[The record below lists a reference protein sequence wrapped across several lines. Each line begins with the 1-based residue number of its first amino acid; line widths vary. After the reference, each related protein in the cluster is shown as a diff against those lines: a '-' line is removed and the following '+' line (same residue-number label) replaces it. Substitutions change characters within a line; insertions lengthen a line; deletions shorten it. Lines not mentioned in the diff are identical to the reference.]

1 VSSLPQNI
9 DLEATDDVETPT
21 TERRNLADALAH
33 ERNVLRTMIDLIPA
47 FIYAKDAH
55 SRFTACNKLV
65 ANRMGVAPG
74 ELIGKTDF
82 DFFPRE
88 MAEKFFSDEQA
99 LLKSG
104 KPLIDHEEIAF
115 DKTRGMN
122 RVILTSKIPL
132 HDADGNLTGVVG
144 TGFDITDRK
153 AAEERMASS
162 DRLESIGRLAAG
174 VAHEINTPI
183 QYLSDSV
190 SFIREG
196 VKELLEYID
205 ALHAAMPQPPVPDEN
220 VEDLRKE
227 MPPALTLVADGLSRI
242 AEIVRS
248 MKDFAHADQNEMG
261 PTDLNRAIAST
272 LVIARS
278 EYKPVAEVETD
289 YGQLPPVTCH
299 TSQINQ
305 VVLNLVVNAAH
316 AIADKIRR
324 SGAVG
329 KITVSTRV
337 EGERVVIAIGDTG
350 GGIPEDIRARIF
362 DPFFTTKEVGR
373 GTGQGLSIA
382 RNVIVKGHGGEL
394 DFTTELGK
402 GTTFYIRLPIS
413 RD

>member
-1 VSSLPQNI
+1 MNRLPQNT
-9 DLEATDDVETPT
+9 DSESEAS
-21 TERRNLADALAH
+21 LAEALAH

-47 FIYAKDAH
+47 FIYAKDAQ
-55 SRFTACNKLV
+55 SRFTAANKLV
-65 ANRMGVAPG
+65 ANRMGAEPE

-99 LLKSG
+99 LIKSG
-104 KPLIDHEEIAF
+104 KPLVDCEEIAY
-115 DKTRGMN
+115 DKTRGMD
-122 RVILTSKIPL
+122 RVIVTSKIPL
-132 HDADGNLTGVVG
+132 RDAEGNLTGIVG
-144 TGFDITDRK
+144 TGFDITERK

-190 SFIREG
+190 SFIRDG

-205 ALHAAMPQPPVPDEN
+205 SIHSTMPQPPARDEN
-220 VEDLRKE
+220 LEDLRKE
-227 MPPALTLVADGLSRI
+227 MPPALKLVAEGLGRI

-248 MKDFAHADQNEMG
+248 MKDFAHADQKEMCKV
-261 PTDLNRAIAST
+261 DLNRAIAST

-289 YGQLPPVTCH
+289 FGAIPLVMCH
-299 TSQINQ
+299 AGQINQ
-305 VVLNLVVNAAH
+305 VVLNIVLNAAH
-316 AIADKIRR
+316 AIADKVQRT
-324 SGAVG
+324 GAIG
-329 KITVSTRV
+329 KISVSTKV
-337 EGERVVIAIGDTG
+337 EGGHVVIAISDTG
-350 GGIPEDIRARIF
+350 NGIPDAVRARVF

-382 RNVIVKGHGGEL
+382 HNVIVKGHGGEL
-394 DFTTELGK
+394 DFTTEAGK
-402 GTTFYIRLPIS
+402 GTTFFVRLPFTDS
-413 RD
+413 

>member
-190 SFIREG
+190 SFIRDG

-205 ALHAAMPQPPVPDEN
+205 ALHAAMPQPPAPDEN

-248 MKDFAHADQNEMG
+248 MKDFAHAGQHEMG